1 MIPFLLI
8 RLGAPDPHGF
18 IAQVPVE
25 VLFADVP
32 TARAAQ
38 VPVEV
43 VAGALGTL
51 RAAQVVVE
59 VLRSMH
65 CIIPGPPTVPVS
77 VCPPVD
83 LTGVASGGCVE
94 VVDFTGTASGG
105 CAAAVDPL

>member
-1 MIPFLLI
+1 MIPFLLF
-8 RLGAPDPHGF
+8 RLGAPNPHGF

-32 TARAAQ
+32 AIRAAQ

-43 VAGALGTL
+43 ASGALGTYFQ
-51 RAAQVVVE
+51 AQLVVE

-65 CIIPGPPTVPVS
+65 CIIPGPPKVPVS

-83 LTGVASGGCVE
+83 LTGVASGGCVATGE
-94 VVDFTGTASGG
+94 FTGTASEG
-105 CAAAVDPL
+105 CVSAVDPL